1 MLLASSMIPELPVGV
16 QLECEL
22 MVRST
27 REHGLKDP
35 QQLLDLTATLIR
47 QVFILE
53 RTVME
58 SLKRIA
64 HLEVELALATTG
76 HKAGAVEQKH
86 YEMTA
91 QIMDELG
98 IDMP

>member
-1 MLLASSMIPELPVGV
+1 MMLASSMIPELPVGV

-53 RTVME
+53 RVTME
-58 SLKRIA
+58 SFKRIA
-64 HLEVELALATTG
+64 SLECDLAIAKTG
-76 HKAGAVEQKH
+76 HKAGAVEQQH
-86 YEMTA
+86 YEMAA
-91 QIMDELG
+91 QIMNALG